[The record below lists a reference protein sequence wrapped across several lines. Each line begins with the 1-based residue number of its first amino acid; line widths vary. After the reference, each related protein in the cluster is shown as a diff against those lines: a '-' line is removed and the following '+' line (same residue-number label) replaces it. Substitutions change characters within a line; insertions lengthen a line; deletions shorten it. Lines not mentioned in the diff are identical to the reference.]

1 MVGQWGIPGW
11 NFCHYCCVPAH
22 KNLFSRGG
30 GGVCNYLLDHG
41 HLQIYLWMI
50 IAIQKCALSGEVVH
64 LFVCFLSCSFLIIKL
79 LFTISP
85 GSRFWLSRVFG
96 GVWQVSGVRLG
107 PPDWG
112 CLLSREGGA
121 NQYMSLIEWCE
132 VYGNLLSE
140 GKVFCTV
147 NLVQWKHFILFVKLA
162 LQMKATFIR
171 ISKRFKPHPHF
182 PTL

>member
-85 GSRFWLSRVFG
+85 GSRFWLCKGYLEVSGRCLECVWGPQTGVVYCLGG
-96 GVWQVSGVRLG
+96 GV
-107 PPDWG
+107 PINI
-112 CLLSREGGA
+112 CHLLSGEKFTETSFQRTKYFALLTWSSG
-121 NQYMSLIEWCE
+121 NTSLCLS
-132 VYGNLLSE
+132 NLLS
-140 GKVFCTV
+140 K
-147 NLVQWKHFILFVKLA
+147 
-162 LQMKATFIR
+162 
-171 ISKRFKPHPHF
+171 
-182 PTL
+182 